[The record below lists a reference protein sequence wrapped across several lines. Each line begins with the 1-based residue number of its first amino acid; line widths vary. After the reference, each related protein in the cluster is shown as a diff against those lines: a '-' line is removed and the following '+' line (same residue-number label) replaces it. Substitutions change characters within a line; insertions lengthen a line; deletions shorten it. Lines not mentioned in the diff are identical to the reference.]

1 MKENLTRKMIWDQA
15 GITGLVLG
23 AVLSIAMIIDRLLI
37 KIDINPNIVLILS
50 ALMLSV
56 RIFGYIVGLIYFTRK
71 FKADIPIRTGKCA
84 VGGLRFCLRII
95 CRCRIPICGYI
106 SGAIQTLVPNDGATD
121 GCKHQK
127 FHGRHA
133 FAHPGTYIRIQFY
146 QYIYPWYI
154 TRADYLEE
162 VSAKSSQYQRL
173 NNRTYYGIYKRPV
186 NRNISLQ
193 RRRIT
198 S

>member
-71 FKADIPIRTGKCA
+71 FNAENKAA
-84 VGGLRFCLRII
+84 VKKITMQCL
-95 CRCRIPICGYI
+95 
-106 SGAIQTLVPNDGATD
+106 
-121 GCKHQK
+121 
-127 FHGRHA
+127 
-133 FAHPGTYIRIQFY
+133 
-146 QYIYPWYI
+146 
-154 TRADYLEE
+154 
-162 VSAKSSQYQRL
+162 L
-173 NNRTYYGIYKRPV
+173 NKKAYKKV
-186 NRNISLQ
+186 KNN
-193 RRRIT
+193 
-198 S
+198 

>member
-71 FKADIPIRTGKCA
+71 FNAENNGLDRKQIYRFGRASALLAAFVFACASFADAAYLSADIFLEQYRLSFQMMEPLMDANTKNSMDVMLSHIPELISVSNFINTFILGTLLA
-84 VGGLRFCLRII
+84 LII
-95 CRCRIPICGYI
+95 SR
-106 SGAIQTLVPNDGATD
+106 
-121 GCKHQK
+121 K
-127 FHGRHA
+127 
-133 FAHPGTYIRIQFY
+133 
-146 QYIYPWYI
+146 YPPSP
-154 TRADYLEE
+154 A
-162 VSAKSSQYQRL
+162 
-173 NNRTYYGIYKRPV
+173 
-186 NRNISLQ
+186 NIKD
-193 RRRIT
+193 
-198 S
+198 